1 MNKKSTSRTK
11 SKFQTQFGRK
21 LELLGYWLK
30 AFGPIGLAFIIGATW
45 FRKAVVSSI
54 ESTPPPVLVYTI
66 FVVLGIGVVV
76 TAHALMTFVYEEDK
90 IVMWRKC
97 QTVESRMAFRERLG
111 DKSALVPI
119 FKLLTGDQPL
129 PLRMRQA
136 AVEQELDSME
146 HSFTDMIALPNYI
159 GGALVGIGLVGT
171 FVGLLGTLDDLG
183 KLFASLG
190 TAGSSSADP
199 GALFGDMVRRLQ
211 EPMRGMGTAFVA
223 SLYGL
228 LGSLLLGLTSLSV
241 RETGLKVVEKM
252 REAIRQD
259 GYGSILQTAPL
270 LADVESAWL
279 ESDRWSAMFNEMRE
293 QNMDLQSQL
302 NAVIKLFMKGQEEMQ
317 QLTASNLRL
326 AESLEQRNDI
336 DMIIKR
342 VLGEGLHWAEALDQV
357 VEQTSLLRAETV
369 SSTTRVVDSVR
380 SLENMAHQISANMPT
395 LHDATLQALSNQS
408 QKISRMVEAVES
420 QDRSTSTYN
429 QALMASLQSHQNS
442 VSQSTDSLRALVAK
456 LIDRD
461 NAK

>member
-30 AFGPIGLAFIIGATW
+30 AFGPIGLAFTIGATW

-54 ESTPPPVLVYTI
+54 ESTPHPVLVYTI

-342 VLGEGLHWAEALDQV
+342 VLGEGLHWAEALDYG
-357 VEQTSLLRAETV
+357 
-369 SSTTRVVDSVR
+369 
-380 SLENMAHQISANMPT
+380 ANFDVARRNRLFDNPSRGQCAFIGKYGASNQRQHPT